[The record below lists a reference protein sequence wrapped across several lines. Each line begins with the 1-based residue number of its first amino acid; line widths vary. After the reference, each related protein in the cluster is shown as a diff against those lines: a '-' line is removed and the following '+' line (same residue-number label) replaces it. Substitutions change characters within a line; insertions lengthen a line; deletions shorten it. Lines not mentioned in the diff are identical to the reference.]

1 MRAHLALGLVLV
13 GQGLGVA
20 AMLSGR
26 PLLFLVLHASTC
38 ALPVIALRCPVTE
51 ESLGLAVLRLLRP
64 LLPALGPFA
73 AATGVLVLVVAPLLR
88 RGTRSDATWRSHLFP
103 ETGTDPVVRQV
114 AALDRAAADRSTSRV
129 AAFADILRW
138 GSLEQQERVVV
149 LMSREFRPGFA
160 PLLREALSSMAP
172 GLRAQAAA
180 GLAMVEARFEA
191 QGAKLRRAALSGEV
205 TALLS
210 LARHLDELANSGLL
224 DLSRSAA
231 VRAEAVGLYRTR
243 LASQPDDS
251 DVQAALGRD
260 LMQVGRLDDAIV
272 AMRTA
277 LARGLATPSLIGW
290 LAECLY
296 RRQEIGQVSQLI
308 AEHEAVLRPAVQ
320 EGSPLAASFGL
331 WLAASPDLEEAA
343 S

>member
-1 MRAHLALGLVLV
+1 MRARLALGLVLV
-13 GQGLGVA
+13 GQGLGVG

-26 PLLFLVLHASTC
+26 PLLFLVLHGGTC
-38 ALPVIALRCPVTE
+38 ILSVVALRRPVTG
-51 ESLGLAVLRLLRP
+51 ESLELAVLRLLRP

-73 AATGVLVLVVAPLLR
+73 AAAGLLVLVAAPLLR
-88 RGTRSDATWRSHLFP
+88 RGARSDAMWRNHLFP
-103 ETGTDPVVRQV
+103 ETGADPLTQRV
-114 AALDRAAADRSTSRV
+114 AALDRAAADGGTGEV

-160 PLLREALSSMAP
+160 PLLREALSSVTP
-172 GLRAQAAA
+172 GLCAQAAA

-191 QGAKLRRAALSGEV
+191 QEAELRCAVLSGRI
-205 TALLS
+205 TSLLA

-231 VRAEAVGLYRTR
+231 VRAEAVDIYQSH
-243 LASQPDDS
+243 LASHPDDS
-251 DVQAALGRD
+251 DVQAAFGRD
-260 LMQVGRLDDAIV
+260 LMQVGRLDDAIA
-272 AMRTA
+272 AMRAA
-277 LARGLATPSLIGW
+277 LARGMATPSLLGW

-296 RRQEIGQVSQLI
+296 RQQEIDQVSQLI
-308 AEHEAVLRPAVQ
+308 AEHEAVLRPTVQ
-320 EGSPLAASFGL
+320 GGSPLAASLGL
-331 WLAASPDLEEAA
+331 WLSTPSNMEEAA

>member
-1 MRAHLALGLVLV
+1 MRAFSALGLVLA

-26 PLLFLVLHASTC
+26 PLLFLSLHVGTC
-38 ALPVIALRCPVTE
+38 ALPVIALRRPVVE
-51 ESLGLAVLRLLRP
+51 ESLAVALLRLLRP
-64 LLPALGPFA
+64 LLPAMGPFA
-73 AATGVLVLVVAPLLR
+73 AAAGVLVLVGAPLLR
-88 RGTRSDATWRSHLFP
+88 RGTRGDATWRSHLFP
-103 ETGTDPVVRQV
+103 ETGTDPVARQV
-114 AALDRAAADRSTSRV
+114 VALDRAGTDGDAGGV

-160 PLLREALSSMAP
+160 PLLREALSSATP

-191 QGAKLRRAALSGEV
+191 QGTELRRAALPGGKA
-205 TALLS
+205 ALLA

-224 DLSRSAA
+224 DGSRSGAI
-231 VRAEAVGLYRTR
+231 RAEAVDIYEAH
-243 LASQPDDS
+243 LALQPDDA
-251 DVQAALGRD
+251 DIQAALGRD
-260 LMQVGRLDDAIV
+260 LMQIGRLDDAVI
-272 AMRTA
+272 AMQA
-277 LARGLATPSLIGW
+277 AAARGLATPSLLGW

-296 RRQEIGQVSQLI
+296 RRQEIGHVSRLI
-308 AEHEAVLRPAVQ
+308 AEHEAVLRPVA
-320 EGSPLAASFGL
+320 EGQAPLAASLAL
-331 WLAASPDLEEAA
+331 WLATPPDLGRAA

>member
-1 MRAHLALGLVLV
+1 MRARLALGLVLA
-13 GQGLGVA
+13 GQALGAV

-26 PLLFLVLHASTC
+26 PMMFLALHAGTC
-38 ALPVIALRCPVTE
+38 VLPVVALRPPVAD
-51 ESLGLAVLRLLRP
+51 ESLGTVVLRLLRP

-73 AATGVLVLVVAPLLR
+73 AAVGLLVLVAAPLLR
-88 RGTRSDATWRSHLFP
+88 RGTRSDAMWRSHLFP
-103 ETGTDPVVRQV
+103 ETGTDPMTRQV
-114 AALDRAAADRSTSRV
+114 AALDRAAEGSMGGV

-149 LMSREFRPGFA
+149 LMTREFRPGFA
-160 PLLREALSSMAP
+160 PLLREALSSVTP

-180 GLAMVEARFEA
+180 GLAMVEAKFEA
-191 QGAKLRRAALSGEV
+191 QGVELRRAALSGEEP
-205 TALLS
+205 AILA

-231 VRAEAVGLYRTR
+231 VRAEAVDIYQAH
-243 LASQPDDS
+243 LALRPDAS

-260 LMQVGRLDDAIV
+260 LMQVGRLDDAIA
-272 AMRTA
+272 AMRAA
-277 LARGLATPSLIGW
+277 LARGLATPSLLGW

-308 AEHEAVLRPAVQ
+308 AEHEAVLRPVVQ
-320 EGSPLAASFGL
+320 GGTPLAAALGL
-331 WLAASPDLEEAA
+331 WLATPPDLGKAA